1 MQKGLLAGS
10 SPFTQLIML
19 AFTMVSF
26 FLLCMFIGILFMF
39 LIPGVSITDIISA
52 LNNQSGLNLNLMR
65 YLMIL
70 QGISLFIIPAFFA
83 AYLFSG
89 DAIGYLCLGRN
100 SKPETQNPQP
110 VKWFGA
116 VLLLMLMAI
125 PFINLLAS
133 LNEMIVF
140 PEILSGLEQ
149 RLKASEEAARQMV
162 KLFTEVDNVG
172 GMFFNIFMMAML
184 PALGEEMIF
193 RGVVQKI
200 FVRWTGNVHAAIII
214 TGFLFSLMHLQFYG
228 FFPRWLLGVMFGYL
242 MVWSGTLW
250 LPIFAHF
257 VNNTVCVCLSYL
269 IHRKTIPE
277 TLEVFGANGSDIP
290 VTIVA
295 TAISAWLL
303 WKIYQFSINPSTAR
317 LVRNVLR

>member
-1 MQKGLLAGS
+1 MRKGLLAGS
-10 SPFTQLIML
+10 SPFTQLVML
-19 AFTMVSF
+19 TFTMVSC
-26 FLLCMFIGILFMF
+26 FLLCMFIGVLLAPLIL
-39 LIPGVSITDIISA
+39 GVSITDIVSM
-52 LNNQSGLNLNLMR
+52 LNEQSGLNLNLMR
-65 YLMIL
+65 YLQIL

-89 DAIGYLCLGRN
+89 DAIGYLDLGRN
-100 SKPETQNPQP
+100 SELETRNLEL

-140 PEILSGLEQ
+140 PKILSGLEQ
-149 RLKASEEAARQMV
+149 RLKDFEEAARQTTE
-162 KLFTEVDNVG
+162 LFLKVDSMG
-172 GMFFNIFMMAML
+172 GMFFNIFMVALL

-193 RGVVQKI
+193 RGVIQKI
-200 FVRWTGNVHAAIII
+200 FIRWTGNVHAAIII
-214 TGFLFSLMHLQFYG
+214 AGFLFSLMHLQFYG
-228 FFPRWLLGVMFGYL
+228 FFPRWLLGVMFGYF

-257 VNNTVCVCLSYL
+257 INNAVAVFISYL
-269 IHRKTIPE
+269 IHQGTIPE
-277 TLEVFGANGSDIP
+277 EIEIFGSNYGDIP

-303 WKIYQFSINPSTAR
+303 WKIYQFFITPANLNTHA
-317 LVRNVLR
+317 